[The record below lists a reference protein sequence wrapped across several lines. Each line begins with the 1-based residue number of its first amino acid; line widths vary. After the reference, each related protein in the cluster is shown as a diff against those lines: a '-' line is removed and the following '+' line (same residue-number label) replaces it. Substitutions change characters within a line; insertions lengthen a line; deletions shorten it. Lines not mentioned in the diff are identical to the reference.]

1 MNQTLL
7 VIDDDQR
14 LGQLLKE
21 FLGRDGYQ
29 VLTADNAEAGMSIN
43 TKVDGIVLDVMMPG
57 MSGIE
62 LTELIR
68 DGQTNFSPQIPII
81 LLTARSEVEDRVAG
95 LQAGASDY
103 LPKPFDPRELLLR
116 ISNIMPAK
124 IMADLKFGSI
134 TISPS
139 TGDVVRDG
147 VKLDLS
153 EREKSMLAKLA
164 QAQGAPV
171 SRDILGEVSWEAALN
186 SRAVDVQI
194 NRLRRQVELDPSSPR
209 IILTR
214 RNRGYCLAKPDPV
227 G

>member
-209 IILTR
+209 II
-214 RNRGYCLAKPDPV
+214 
-227 G
+227 

>member
-1 MNQTLL
+1 MSQTLL

-29 VLTADNAEAGMSIN
+29 VLHADSAEAALNMGSM
-43 TKVDGIVLDVMMPG
+43 VDGLVLDVMMPG

-62 LTELIR
+62 LTERVR
-68 DGQTNFSPQIPII
+68 DGQTNFPSEIPII

-124 IMADLKFGSI
+124 IMADIKFGNIII
-134 TISPS
+134 TPS

-171 SRDILGEVSWEAALN
+171 SRDILGEISWEAALN